1 MVKFEIFADVASVS
15 DIESYSTD
23 SHVTGFT
30 TNPTLLAGAGI
41 TNYREFAEL
50 AMRAA
55 KSKPLSFEVVA
66 DDLPTIAAQARKI
79 GGWGQN
85 LYVKIPIT
93 TTNAESCVPIIRT
106 LLDEGIAVNATAVMT
121 DDQVTSLCA
130 VLSPNDDIIISVFA
144 GRIADTG
151 VDPVPVMRRY
161 VQQAAHLDRTRVLW
175 ASPREVLNIV
185 QAREIGCHIITVTP
199 DLLRKSKNIGKN
211 LSQFSLETVKMF
223 FDDARNAGLDIQ

>member
-1 MVKFEIFADVASVS
+1 MVKFEIFADVASVG
-15 DIESYSTD
+15 DIESYSSD
-23 SHVTGFT
+23 EHVTGFT
-30 TNPTLLAGAGI
+30 TNPTLLARAGI
-41 TNYREFAEL
+41 TNYRVFAEL

-66 DDLPTIAAQARKI
+66 DDLPSISAQARKI
-79 GGWGQN
+79 GSWGQN

-93 TTNAESCVPIIRT
+93 TTKGESCIPIIRT
-106 LLDEGIAVNATAVMT
+106 LLDEGIAVNVTAVMT
-121 DDQVTSLCA
+121 DDQVASLCA
-130 VLSPNDDIIISVFA
+130 VLSPNDDTIISVFA

-151 VDPVPVMRRY
+151 VDPVPAMRRY
-161 VQQAAHLDRTRVLW
+161 VQQVAHLDRTRVLW

-211 LSQFSLETVKMF
+211 LAQFSLETVKMF

>member
-1 MVKFEIFADVASVS
+1 MVKIEIFADVDSVS

-23 SHVTGFT
+23 SQVTGFT

-41 TNYREFAEL
+41 TNYRKFAEQAL
-50 AMRAA
+50 RAA
-55 KSKPLSFEVVA
+55 RSKPLSFEVVA

-79 GGWGQN
+79 GSWGQN
-85 LYVKIPIT
+85 LYVKVPIT
-93 TTNAESCVPIIRT
+93 TTTGESCIPIMRT

-121 DDQVTSLCA
+121 DDQVARLCA

-151 VDPVPVMRRY
+151 VDPVPAMRRY
-161 VQQAAHLDRTRVLW
+161 VQQTAHLDRTRVLW

-199 DLLRKSKNIGKN
+199 DLLRKSQNIGKN
-211 LSQFSLETVKMF
+211 LARFSLETVKMF
-223 FDDARNAGLDIQ
+223 FEDARNAGLDIQ

>member
-1 MVKFEIFADVASVS
+1 MVEFEIFADVASVS

-23 SHVTGFT
+23 SQVTGFT
-30 TNPTLLAGAGI
+30 TNPTLLAGAGV

-66 DDLPTIAAQARKI
+66 DDLPTIESQARTI
-79 GGWGQN
+79 GGWGRN

-93 TTNAESCVPIIRT
+93 TTNGESCVPVIRV

-121 DDQVTSLCA
+121 DEQVTSLCA
-130 VLSPNDDIIISVFA
+130 VLSPDDDIIISVFA

-151 VDPVPVMRRY
+151 VDPVPIMRRY
-161 VQQAAHLDRTRVLW
+161 IQQSSHLDRTRVLW

-199 DLLRKSKNIGKN
+199 DLLQKSKNMGKD
-211 LSQFSLETVKMF
+211 LGQFSLETVKMF